1 MKDKDFN
8 KSAIKRVLG
17 RGNVYFLNTMGEHYL
32 HTSGMLAILHHEK
45 VKRVGSDK
53 VVSLYDC
60 LKEVHDENGW
70 HLELD
75 SDIEFVDKNRAFLQN
90 GDLKGKTVI
99 TKNDRDA
106 LFENLAVY
114 INKINADM
122 HGGYSEAEKGNANRQ
137 ALWRAIL
144 QFRQWMFGMYNKM
157 YSRPYYDA
165 TTGTMKE
172 GAYYTLY
179 KFMIGTLHDLKN
191 MSLKLAIENNQLSAE
206 EKKNARVAFAQ
217 ASLFVFL
224 GLVCGM
230 TKGWKDKDDRNLRL
244 LAYQMRRLQLETG
257 AMVPFPPTF
266 VKNVFTL
273 IQSPAA
279 GIKTLENLSQVFD
292 LAYLWGDSA
301 FIKSGRFKGWY
312 RPAKALWTATPI
324 YNIQRLVDMDDYN
337 YMFNIF
343 N

>member
-312 RPAKALWTATPI
+312 RPTKALWTATPI